1 MISKSITYSIPFLG
15 FLGYMLM
22 SMTPSITKLVKP
34 IESVYNL
41 SVKSIEGE
49 AINISQFKGK
59 KILFVNVASKCG
71 FTRQYSALQ
80 TLHER
85 FKDQLIV
92 VGVPCNQF
100 MNQEPGSNEQIA
112 EFCERN
118 YGVSFLITEK
128 VDVKGSNQHPLY
140 KWLTSAS
147 QNGSVDSKVNWNF
160 QKYLVDETGR
170 LLEIFPSNVD
180 PMDDRIT
187 SLVK

>member
-118 YGVSFLITEK
+118 
-128 VDVKGSNQHPLY
+128 
-140 KWLTSAS
+140 
-147 QNGSVDSKVNWNF
+147 
-160 QKYLVDETGR
+160 
-170 LLEIFPSNVD
+170 
-180 PMDDRIT
+180 
-187 SLVK
+187 